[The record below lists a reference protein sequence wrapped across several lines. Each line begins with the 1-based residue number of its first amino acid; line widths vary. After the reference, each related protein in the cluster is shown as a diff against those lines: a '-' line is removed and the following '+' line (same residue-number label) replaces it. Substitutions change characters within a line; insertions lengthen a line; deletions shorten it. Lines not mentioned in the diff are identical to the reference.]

1 MGKRSDELQRE
12 IREYR
17 QRLDQKAD
25 RLNER
30 VRSDVRDSREN
41 VDKNV
46 RERLN
51 LDKYAEER
59 PLLTLAAAF
68 GTGVL
73 LGSFT
78 PSVPTPSM
86 PSMPSMPGR
95 NGGSARG
102 HSNSGTGGSG
112 MLASLIGSASGALSG
127 TIEDEVREIFSQISR
142 GRDDR
147 QSAGRAASSREDVD
161 RHAEREHDTSETIGA
176 MDARKYAP

>member
-1 MGKRSDELQRE
+1 MGKTSDELQRE

-30 VRSDVRDSREN
+30 VRSDVRDSRET
-41 VDKNV
+41 VDKDV
-46 RERLN
+46 RERLH
-51 LDKYAEER
+51 LDQYAEER

-78 PSVPTPSM
+78 PSIPTPSV
-86 PSMPSMPGR
+86 PSMPGR
-95 NGGSARG
+95 NGGSG
-102 HSNSGTGGSG
+102 SSGSGGSG

-127 TIEDEVREIFSQISR
+127 TIEEEVREIFSQISR
-142 GRDDR
+142 GRDD
-147 QSAGRAASSREDVD
+147 GRGASRSASSREDVD
-161 RHAEREHDTSETIGA
+161 RHADREHDTSETVGA